1 MIFKCPEAKR
11 QYIFNKLKNVVKYMN
26 ILEKKANPTNTVK
39 TSLQRTEGG
48 DSMLTDRLV
57 PVPSEADLNPLL

>member
-1 MIFKCPEAKR
+1 
-11 QYIFNKLKNVVKYMN
+11 MN